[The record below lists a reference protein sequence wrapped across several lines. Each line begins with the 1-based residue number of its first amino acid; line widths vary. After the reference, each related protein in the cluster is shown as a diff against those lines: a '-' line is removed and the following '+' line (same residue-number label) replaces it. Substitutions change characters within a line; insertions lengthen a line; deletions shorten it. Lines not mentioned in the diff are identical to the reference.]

1 MEGKKHSFFVIFDS
15 ENLILLN
22 SMQKSFTFVIL
33 QVYTIIFLTVGFL
46 LLFFTE
52 EVSLFTMYGADG
64 MITSVIQQFLGSAF
78 VLVGLLTFLVKK
90 LEGKL
95 LYYSILAF
103 NIFGFINLYLLFS
116 FSQIIQLPYVY
127 FSFQVLMQVALLFAF
142 IEQMKK
148 AKWK

>member
-1 MEGKKHSFFVIFDS
+1 
-15 ENLILLN
+15 
-22 SMQKSFTFVIL
+22 MQKSFTFVIL
-33 QVYTIIFLTVGFL
+33 QLYTIIFLIVGFL
-46 LLFFTE
+46 LLILPE
-52 EVSLFTMYGADG
+52 KVSLFTMYGSDG

-78 VLVGLLTFLVKK
+78 ILIGLLTFLIKK

-148 AKWK
+148 PK

>member
-1 MEGKKHSFFVIFDS
+1 
-15 ENLILLN
+15 
-22 SMQKSFTFVIL
+22 MQKSFTFVIL

-46 LLFFTE
+46 LLLFTE

-78 VLVGLLTFLVKK
+78 VLVGLLTFLLKK
-90 LEGKL
+90 LEEKL

-103 NIFGFINLYLLFS
+103 NIFGFINLYLLFL

-142 IEQMKK
+142 IDQMKK
-148 AKWK
+148 HK

>member
-1 MEGKKHSFFVIFDS
+1 MNGKNHSFFYLWFSKSNI
-15 ENLILLN
+15 LN

-33 QVYTIIFLTVGFL
+33 QVYSIIFLTVGFL

-52 EVSLFTMYGADG
+52 EVSLFTMYGTDG

-78 VLVGLLTFLVKK
+78 VLVGLLTFLLKK

-127 FSFQVLMQVALLFAF
+127 FTFQAVMQIALLLAF
-142 IEQMKK
+142 IEQMKEHK
-148 AKWK
+148 

>member
-1 MEGKKHSFFVIFDS
+1 
-15 ENLILLN
+15 
-22 SMQKSFTFVIL
+22 MQKSFTFVIL
-33 QVYTIIFLTVGFL
+33 QLYSIIFLIVGFL
-46 LLFFTE
+46 LLIFTE

-78 VLVGLLTFLVKK
+78 ILVGLLTFFIKK

-148 AKWK
+148 AK

>member
-33 QVYTIIFLTVGFL
+33 QVYTIVFLTVGFL

-148 AKWK
+148 AK

>member
-1 MEGKKHSFFVIFDS
+1 
-15 ENLILLN
+15 
-22 SMQKSFTFVIL
+22 
-33 QVYTIIFLTVGFL
+33 
-46 LLFFTE
+46 
-52 EVSLFTMYGADG
+52 MYGTDG

-78 VLVGLLTFLVKK
+78 VLVGLLTFLFKK

-116 FSQIIQLPYVY
+116 FNQVIQLPYVY

-142 IEQMKK
+142 IEQMKQHK
-148 AKWK
+148 

>member
-1 MEGKKHSFFVIFDS
+1 
-15 ENLILLN
+15 
-22 SMQKSFTFVIL
+22 MQKSFTFVIL
-33 QVYTIIFLTVGFL
+33 QVYTIVFLTVGFL

-78 VLVGLLTFLVKK
+78 ILVGLLTFLIKK

-148 AKWK
+148 AK

>member
-1 MEGKKHSFFVIFDS
+1 
-15 ENLILLN
+15 
-22 SMQKSFTFVIL
+22 MQRSFTFVIL
-33 QVYTIIFLTVGFL
+33 QVYTIIFLIVGFL
-46 LLFFTE
+46 LLIFTE

-78 VLVGLLTFLVKK
+78 ILVGLLTFLIKK

-148 AKWK
+148 PK

>member
-1 MEGKKHSFFVIFDS
+1 
-15 ENLILLN
+15 
-22 SMQKSFTFVIL
+22 MQKSFTFVIL
-33 QVYTIIFLTVGFL
+33 QLYTIIFLTVGFF

-64 MITSVIQQFLGSAF
+64 MITSVIQQFLGSAL
-78 VLVGLLTFLVKK
+78 VLVGLLTFLLKK

-142 IEQMKK
+142 IDQMKK
-148 AKWK
+148 TKWK

>member
-1 MEGKKHSFFVIFDS
+1 
-15 ENLILLN
+15 
-22 SMQKSFTFVIL
+22 MQKSFTFVIL
-33 QVYTIIFLTVGFL
+33 QIYTIIFLTVGFL
-46 LLFFTE
+46 LLLFTE

-78 VLVGLLTFLVKK
+78 VLVGLLTFLLKK

-103 NIFGFINLYLLFS
+103 NIFGFINLYLLFL

-148 AKWK
+148 AK

>member
-1 MEGKKHSFFVIFDS
+1 
-15 ENLILLN
+15 
-22 SMQKSFTFVIL
+22 MQKSFTFVLL
-33 QVYTIIFLTVGFL
+33 QVYSIIFLTVGL
-46 LLFFTE
+46 LLLIFTE
-52 EVSLFTMYGADG
+52 KVSLFTMYGAEG
-64 MITSVIQQFLGSAF
+64 KITSVIQQFLGSAF
-78 VLVGLLTFLVKK
+78 ILVGLLTFLIKK

-142 IEQMKK
+142 IDQMKK
-148 AKWK
+148 TKWK